1 MAEVVTVV
9 PARQGR
15 AVFIPQGV
23 LFDIV
28 DPNGGQV
35 ADTWAFSSADMSEHQ
50 SAEHTRV
57 AVGKLFPNVGED
69 FVTNRRRPILRLE
82 ADTSPGIHDLLIAAC
97 DPSRYEQL
105 GVSGWHASC
114 QENLT
119 TALAQVGFAR
129 TCVPQ
134 PINVF
139 MNTPVLPDGEVR
151 WLPTE
156 TQPGDKLSLRA
167 LMDVWLVVSAC
178 PQDITGINR
187 TPGPMHIVTH
197 PDEHRN

>member
-1 MAEVVTVV
+1 MPAEVIVV

-15 AVFIPQGV
+15 AVFIAEGV

-28 DPNGGQV
+28 DPNGGQI
-35 ADTWAFSSADMSEHQ
+35 ADTWAFNAADMSEHQ

-57 AVGKLFPNVGED
+57 AVGKLFPGIGEE
-69 FVTNRRRPILRLE
+69 FVTNRRRPMLRLE
-82 ADTSPGIHDLLIAAC
+82 DDSSPGIHDLLIAAC
-97 DPSRYEQL
+97 DPSRYQQL
-105 GVSGWHASC
+105 GVTGWHASC

-139 MNTPVLPDGEVR
+139 MNTPALPHGEIQ
-151 WLPTE
+151 WLPTK
-156 TQPGDKLSLRA
+156 TQAGDKLTLRA
-167 LMDVWLVVSAC
+167 LMDLWLVVSAC

-187 TPGPMHIVTH
+187 VPGQMHIVTH
-197 PDEHRN
+197 D